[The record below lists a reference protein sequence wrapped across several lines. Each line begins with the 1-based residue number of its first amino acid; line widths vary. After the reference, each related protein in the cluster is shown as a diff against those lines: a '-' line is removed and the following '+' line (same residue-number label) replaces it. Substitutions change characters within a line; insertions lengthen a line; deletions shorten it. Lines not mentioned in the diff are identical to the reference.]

1 MHNYLDLSKH
11 AIYNNYIAGILY
23 CEPVIELHVDH
34 MHDRVQKTLR
44 LTQLVYSKL
53 VYMIKWTYGTIKL
66 LSARLY
72 EDLEVQLLLE

>member
-34 MHDRVQKTLR
+34 MHDRVQKNSLSNTASAC
-44 LTQLVYSKL
+44 TSEL
-53 VYMIKWTYGTIKL
+53 VYMIQWTYGTIKL
-66 LSARLY
+66 VSARLHH
-72 EDLEVQLLLE
+72 VQI